1 MADSKRVKRPITPE
15 DMESLRDL
23 QAKLDTSVQDAAQK
37 GNLYM
42 HSLYV
47 ELLALVSKRVL
58 KVTARRSRDLL
69 AEHRKTGQGIR
80 TSPQL
85 VSDSGR
91 S

>member
-1 MADSKRVKRPITPE
+1 MADSKRIKRPITPE

-23 QAKLDTSVQDAAQK
+23 QAKLDTSAQDAAHN

-69 AEHRKTGQGIR
+69 ADHRKTGAEIR
-80 TSPQL
+80 TNPQL